1 MISFALDFF
10 CFGSTGFNFLICMV
24 LRCARFA
31 GADALLKRRKSG
43 KYKKYLCKLEN
54 TEKSIWFSVK
64 PNFKSDIQNIFNRLL
79 HFHARQMDQ
88 RLGFSVTESVLILN
102 FGECEPFFFR
112 FKKYLYIVCLKMAH
126 LGRVAYCFETLLFLC
141 KLVFFDYSHFH
152 KNIRWRQKRFLSKQ
166 GQPSASH
173 SIEGQATSWTTEKW
187 SAWGYITRSII
198 TASQFFL
205 FNTVC
210 KIRISFSA
218 NLRNTPLA
226 SSLFILL
233 LYLI

>member
-10 CFGSTGFNFLICMV
+10 CFGSTGFNFLICMA

-88 RLGFSVTESVLILN
+88 RLGFSVTELSFN
-102 FGECEPFFFR
+102 FEVWWMGTISFSFE
-112 FKKYLYIVCLKMAH
+112 KYLYMCAWKWCTLGEWRIVSRPCCS
-126 LGRVAYCFETLLFLC
+126 Y
-141 KLVFFDYSHFH
+141 
-152 KNIRWRQKRFLSKQ
+152 
-166 GQPSASH
+166 
-173 SIEGQATSWTTEKW
+173 
-187 SAWGYITRSII
+187 
-198 TASQFFL
+198 
-205 FNTVC
+205 
-210 KIRISFSA
+210 A
-218 NLRNTPLA
+218 NLYFSTIISIRTQDQDKRGLYQNKVNLA
-226 SSLFILL
+226 FTLNWRLG
-233 LYLI
+233 Y

>member
-10 CFGSTGFNFLICMV
+10 CFGSTGFNFLICMA

-31 GADALLKRRKSG
+31 GADALLKGTKSG

-54 TEKSIWFSVK
+54 TDKSIWFSVK

-79 HFHARQMDQ
+79 HFHTRQMDQ
-88 RLGFSVTESVLILN
+88 RMGFSARESVLILK

-112 FKKYLYIVCLKMAH
+112 FEKYLKIAH
-126 LGRVAYCFETLLFLC
+126 LRRVAYCFETLLFLR

-152 KNIRWRQKRFLSKQ
+152 KNIRSRKKRFLSKQ

-173 SIEGQATSWTTEKW
+173 SIEG
-187 SAWGYITRSII
+187 
-198 TASQFFL
+198 
-205 FNTVC
+205 
-210 KIRISFSA
+210 
-218 NLRNTPLA
+218 
-226 SSLFILL
+226 
-233 LYLI
+233 

>member
-88 RLGFSVTESVLILN
+88 RLGFSVTESVLILK

-112 FKKYLYIVCLKMAH
+112 FEKYLYIVCLKIAH
-126 LGRVAYCFETLLFLC
+126 LGRVAYCFETFLFLC

-152 KNIRWRQKRFLSKQ
+152 KNIRSRQKRFLSKQ

-173 SIEGQATSWTTEKW
+173 SIEG
-187 SAWGYITRSII
+187 
-198 TASQFFL
+198 
-205 FNTVC
+205 
-210 KIRISFSA
+210 
-218 NLRNTPLA
+218 
-226 SSLFILL
+226 
-233 LYLI
+233 